1 MTEERCTDCMVN
13 QGRDC
18 HCRQATPRLFW
29 PILLGLFL
37 WWFIIVGALH
47 LWSVFQSL

>member
-1 MTEERCTDCMVN
+1 MTERCTDCMVG

-18 HCRQATPRLFW
+18 HCRQYRPHLFW
-29 PILLGLFL
+29 PIVVSLFL